1 MLTSVIIKLG
11 HDSTLKII
19 VPDDRTEFK
28 LSPYDQCSTTPFGE
42 IKFTD
47 VILEVKFYQD

>member
-19 VPDDRTEFK
+19 VSDDQTEFK
-28 LSPYDQCSTTPFGE
+28 LSPYDQCSTGPFGE
-42 IKFTD
+42 MKFPD
-47 VILEVKFYQD
+47 VSGS